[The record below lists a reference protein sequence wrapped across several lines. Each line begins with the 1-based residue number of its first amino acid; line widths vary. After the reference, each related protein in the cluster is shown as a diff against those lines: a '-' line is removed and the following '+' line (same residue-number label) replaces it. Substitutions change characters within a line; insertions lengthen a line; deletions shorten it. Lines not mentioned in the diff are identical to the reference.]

1 MSLAVLARQFYESE
15 LKARLEP
22 NHYGQFV
29 AIIPQ
34 LRAFFVD
41 CSFVAAALA
50 ARAAH
55 PDQTPFV
62 IRVGHDAAC
71 HIGSAMR

>member
-22 NHYGQFV
+22 IHSGEYV
-29 AIIPQ
+29 AIVPHF
-34 LRAFFVD
+34 REFFIAS
-41 CSFVAAALA
+41 SFVAAALA

-62 IRVGHDAAC
+62 IRVGHDAAF
-71 HIGSAMR
+71 HIGAAMQ